1 MVMSARWEAP
11 PSFDVFIQERH
22 RALLRFALVLSGD
35 PLLAEDLVQDALE
48 HVGIRWWLI
57 RRRDDP
63 EGYIRRTIINRF
75 LNNRRARRREDIVD
89 AVPDQAS
96 FDPVP
101 RDEALWRQ
109 LASLPRHQ
117 RAVLVL
123 RFFEDMTE
131 AQVAEVLGCSVGAV
145 KTSGSRGLAKLR
157 AIYSQEASP

>member
-1 MVMSARWEAP
+1 MVSVRWEAP
-11 PSFDVFIQERH
+11 PSFDVFVQERH
-22 RALLRFALVLSGD
+22 RALLRYAYVLSGD
-35 PLLAEDLVQDALE
+35 LALAEDLVQDALE

-57 RRRDDP
+57 RRQDDP
-63 EGYIRRTIINRF
+63 EGYIRRTITNRF
-75 LNNRRARRREDIVD
+75 LNNRRARRREEIVD
-89 AVPDQAS
+89 AVPDQSS

-109 LASLPRHQ
+109 LATLPRHQ

-157 AIYSQEASP
+157 AIYKEEPAK